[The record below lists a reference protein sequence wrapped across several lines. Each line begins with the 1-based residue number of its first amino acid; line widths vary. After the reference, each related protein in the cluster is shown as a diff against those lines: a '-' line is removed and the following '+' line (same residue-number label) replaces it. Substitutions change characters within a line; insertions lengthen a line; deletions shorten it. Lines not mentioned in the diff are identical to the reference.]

1 MKLIVAERESP
12 ALRAYLEAQD
22 GRFVSSALL
31 RTESMRAVRHVS
43 TGALSLVRDGLRR
56 MDLIDVDDRVLEA
69 AGTIAPEILRTLDA
83 IHLATAIQIGDDL
96 RAIVSYDDRMIDAAS
111 MLGLPTA
118 RPS

>member
-43 TGALSLVRDGLRR
+43 SDALSLVRDGLRR

-111 MLGLPTA
+111 LLGLPTA